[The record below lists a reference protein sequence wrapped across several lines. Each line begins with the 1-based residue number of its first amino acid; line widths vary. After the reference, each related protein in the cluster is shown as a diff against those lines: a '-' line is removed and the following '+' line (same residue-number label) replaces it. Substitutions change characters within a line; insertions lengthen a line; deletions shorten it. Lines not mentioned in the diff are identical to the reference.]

1 MAFSQTEL
9 RQQHGGLVLHDQ
21 TAGQPR
27 GSRRLQR
34 AQRTH
39 SPPRGAERRIRSV
52 TADVKGEEACTR
64 KGVYSENQWR
74 MFIFIALGPGCD
86 CGVAACFTCKWLP
99 ALTLTPFTHLFVG
112 IWVCCFWALS
122 VWGLG
127 LFFWGLVWVWLFYFI
142 CISPWKESLLF
153 LWIEILP
160 FWCFSACFMLFL
172 RNLVSK
178 KGISL
183 WLFLNISAWPIQQA
197 LDYYV
202 AF

>member
-1 MAFSQTEL
+1 MTYVYFYCPRTWL
-9 RQQHGGLVLHDQ
+9 RLRCCGMLY
-21 TAGQPR
+21 
-27 GSRRLQR
+27 LQ
-34 AQRTH
+34 
-39 SPPRGAERRIRSV
+39 
-52 TADVKGEEACTR
+52 
-64 KGVYSENQWR
+64 
-74 MFIFIALGPGCD
+74 
-86 CGVAACFTCKWLP
+86 VAACSHSHSLH
-99 ALTLTPFTHLFVG
+99 TL
-112 IWVCCFWALS
+112 VC
-122 VWGLG
+122 GYLG
-127 LFFWGLVWVWLFYFI
+127 LLLLGIECVGFGFVSLGLVWVLSFYFI

-197 LDYYV
+197 LDYYM

>member
-1 MAFSQTEL
+1 MAFSQTDL
-9 RQQHGGLVLHDQ
+9 RQQHGGLVLHNQ

-39 SPPRGAERRIRSV
+39 SPRRGAERRIRSV

-74 MFIFIALGPGCD
+74 MFIFIAVGPGCD

-127 LFFWGLVWVWLFYFI
+127 LFFWGFGLGLIVLFYLHKPLEGI
-142 CISPWKESLLF
+142 IIISLDWNFAFLVLLSVF
-153 LWIEILP
+153 Y
-160 FWCFSACFMLFL
+160 A
-172 RNLVSK
+172 VSK
-178 KGISL
+178 KSG
-183 WLFLNISAWPIQQA
+183 
-197 LDYYV
+197 
-202 AF
+202 